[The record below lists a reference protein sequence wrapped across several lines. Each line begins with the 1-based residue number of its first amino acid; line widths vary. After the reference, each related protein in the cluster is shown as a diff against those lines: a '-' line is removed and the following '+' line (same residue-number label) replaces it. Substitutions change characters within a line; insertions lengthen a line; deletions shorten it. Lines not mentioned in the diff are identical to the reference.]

1 MSIVN
6 KTFGTYMMILQFVFV
21 LFTIYSNSKT
31 IDHCRS
37 WNGIDNSHIYR
48 KCGEELNEI
57 RRERDSIRAVD
68 NQYKN
73 KNHNISKPDSVK
85 LHSNITIPSTSLQDS
100 VLVTY
105 PTKDGV
111 LVSKVY
117 TLEIEAFKTIIE

>member
-1 MSIVN
+1 MVV
-6 KTFGTYMMILQFVFV
+6 LQFVFV
-21 LFTIYSNSKT
+21 LFTLYSNSKT
-31 IDHCRS
+31 VDHCRS

-48 KCGEELNEI
+48 KCGQMLDEI
-57 RRERDSIRAVD
+57 RKERDSIRAVD
-68 NQYKN
+68 RNEYE
-73 KNHNISKPDSVK
+73 HRTVKPDSVK
-85 LHSNITIPSTSLQDS
+85 LQSNITIPSTSLQDS